1 MGGLRETKSR
11 GLSVAHLSELTR
23 AFVCHGEGRCPG
35 YHLLVV
41 TMSSRASRT
50 IYVGNLPG
58 DVRERE
64 IEDLFYK
71 VP

>member
-1 MGGLRETKSR
+1 M
-11 GLSVAHLSELTR
+11 
-23 AFVCHGEGRCPG
+23 
-35 YHLLVV
+35 LLI
-41 TMSSRASRT
+41 TFNNMSSRASRT

-71 VP
+71 VLDSSAMGMSAKDLDFEVAAASAQHSV

>member
-1 MGGLRETKSR
+1 ML
-11 GLSVAHLSELTR
+11 GLSPSVFLSEGYWR
-23 AFVCHGEGRCPG
+23 QEGVCIS
-35 YHLLVV
+35 L

-71 VP
+71 VL

>member
-1 MGGLRETKSR
+1 ML
-11 GLSVAHLSELTR
+11 GLSPSVFLSEGYWR
-23 AFVCHGEGRCPG
+23 QEGVRIS
-35 YHLLVV
+35 L

-71 VP
+71 VLCEGVLVHRLCGS

>member
-1 MGGLRETKSR
+1 
-11 GLSVAHLSELTR
+11 
-23 AFVCHGEGRCPG
+23 
-35 YHLLVV
+35 
-41 TMSSRASRT
+41 MSSRASRT

-71 VP
+71 VLDSSAMGMSAKDLDFEVAAASAQHSV